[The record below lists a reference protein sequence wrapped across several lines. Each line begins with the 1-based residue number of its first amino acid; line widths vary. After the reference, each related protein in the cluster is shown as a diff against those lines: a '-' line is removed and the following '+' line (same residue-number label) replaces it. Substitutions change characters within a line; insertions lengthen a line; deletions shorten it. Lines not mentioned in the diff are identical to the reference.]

1 MKRILSFIL
10 CLTMVMSFASV
21 VNAEHYSKFTDVKPD
36 SWYYEDVDNA
46 VRLGIINGKT
56 ETTFAPDDNLTYAE
70 AIKLAACMY
79 QLYKDGSVY
88 LVPGGNPWYQI
99 YVDYAKDHGIIT
111 ENFFYKVSNIN
122 EKATRAGYM
131 EIFANALPDEALIG
145 INNVPDGSIPD
156 VPMVHES
163 SISIYKLYRAG
174 ILTGV
179 DAKHNCKPE
188 DNIKRCE
195 VAAII
200 TRMMDE
206 TKRVKFS
213 METTAEEPKT
223 EEPKT
228 EEPKTEEPKT
238 EEPETEEPETE
249 KPKLEIPED
258 AEPAP
263 EIKEDEKSAETPE
276 TPDMYEPFEIVVE
289 PERIDSADEGETL
302 TYTVKASGGKTPY
315 TYSWGTRDRYNGFT
329 EFTESDYVKGA
340 KTNTLSL
347 VFDIDN
353 ATTSQ
358 FYCKITDALGQE
370 VKSESVTIPEKVFI
384 FKPENVTKYNSGY
397 IFTGRVEKGALRA
410 GETVSM
416 HMPSHGIEVFGIAT
430 KLEMFKKS
438 IDEVKENNYCGILI
452 EEPEKIPYDSWVV
465 ENLGETLAERLV
477 NMGNYGFKAWMHIT
491 PCIYSADVG
500 DKTYVQVNVFGGKA
514 PYTYEWYKSENFGD
528 YTELK
533 SDNKYKVDEG
543 KVEIL
548 VDEAEFSKRM
558 TYKCIITDAT
568 GFTKTAS
575 NMYVVPKTT
584 PYLAYQPNTVRANY
598 GEEVSFYARTRNSD
612 ATYQWYIKN
621 DNTNGWKKIEPTD
634 TWAKGATT
642 STLKIQVEKADF
654 ISHCEYKCEVTQGS
668 YSVSSNVAK
677 LLPKDIVI
685 TEQPK
690 NVSAKH
696 AEKAKFKVVAEGENG
711 PFTYQWLIQTPDNEI
726 PLKITEAFPWAE
738 GYYTDTLSVAVDEN
752 KLTSDYK
759 FSCIVTDKNG
769 VRRIS
774 NEAYVIVAADANV
787 KFEENN
793 SNQSDIIVIMP

>member
-10 CLTMVMSFASV
+10 CLTMIMSFASIV
-21 VNAEHYSKFTDVKPD
+21 HAERYSKFTDVTQD

-46 VRLGIINGKT
+46 VRLGIINGKS

-88 LVPGGNPWYQI
+88 LVSGGNPWYET
-99 YVDYAKDHGIIT
+99 YVNYAKDHGIIT
-111 ENFFYKVSNIN
+111 DNFFYKVNDIN
-122 EKATRAGYM
+122 KKATRAGYM
-131 EIFANALPDEALIG
+131 EIFANALPDEALEC

-163 SISIYKLYRAG
+163 AIGIYKLYRAG

-213 METTAEEPKT
+213 MGTTSEEPK
-223 EEPKT
+223 
-228 EEPKTEEPKT
+228 
-238 EEPETEEPETE
+238 TEEPETE
-249 KPKLEIPED
+249 KPKLEIPKDVEF
-258 AEPAP
+258 AP
-263 EIKEDEKSAETPE
+263 EIKEDEASIPKAE

-353 ATTSQ
+353 VTTSQ
-358 FYCKITDALGQE
+358 FYCKITDSLGQE
-370 VKSESVTIPEKVFI
+370 VKSEAVTIPEKVFI

-397 IFTGRVEKGALRA
+397 IFTGRVNKGALRV

-416 HMPSHGIEVFGIAT
+416 HMPSHGIEVFGVAT
-430 KLEMFKKS
+430 KIEMFKKS
-438 IDEVKENNYCGILI
+438 IDEVKENDYCGILI

-465 ENLGETLAERLV
+465 EKLGETLAKRLV
-477 NMGNYGFKAWMHIT
+477 NMGDYGFKAWMHIT

-514 PYTYEWYKSENFGD
+514 PYTYEWYKSENSGD

-533 SDNKYKVDEG
+533 SDNKYKVDEDN
-543 KVEIL
+543 VEIL
-548 VDEAEFSKRM
+548 VDEAEFSKCM
-558 TYKCIITDAT
+558 TYKCIVTDAT

-575 NMYVVPKTT
+575 NMYVAPKTT
-584 PYLAYQPNTVRANY
+584 PYLAYQPNTVRANH
-598 GEEVSFYARTRNSD
+598 GEEVSFYARARNSD

-642 STLKIQVEKADF
+642 STLKIQVEKADL
-654 ISHCEYKCEVTQGS
+654 ISHCEYKCEVKQGS

-677 LLPKDIVI
+677 LLPENVVI
-685 TEQPK
+685 TQQPK

-696 AEKAKFKVVAEGENG
+696 GEKAKFKVVAEGANG

-726 PLKITEAFPWAE
+726 PLKITDGFPWAE
-738 GYYTDTLSVAVDEN
+738 GQYTDTLLVAVDEK

-759 FSCIVTDKNG
+759 FSCIVTDKNN
-769 VRRIS
+769 VRRAS
-774 NEAYVIVAADANV
+774 NEAYVIVTSDASV
-787 KFEENN
+787 KFEENY
-793 SNQSDIIVIMP
+793 SNKPDMIVIMP

>member
-163 SISIYKLYRAG
+163 SIGIYKLYRAG

-213 METTAEEPKT
+213 MGTTSEEPKT
-223 EEPKT
+223 EEPK
-228 EEPKTEEPKT
+228 
-238 EEPETEEPETE
+238 TEEPETE

-353 ATTSQ
+353 VTTSQ
-358 FYCKITDALGQE
+358 FYCKITDSLGQE
-370 VKSESVTIPEKVFI
+370 VKSEAVTIPEKVFI
-384 FKPENVTKYNSGY
+384 FKPEDVIKYNSGY

-452 EEPEKIPYDSWVV
+452 ENPEAIPYDSWVV
-465 ENLGETLAERLV
+465 ENLGETLAERLI

-491 PCIYSADVG
+491 PCRYTADVG
-500 DKTYVQVNVFGGKA
+500 DKTYVKVNVFGGKA

-654 ISHCEYKCEVTQGS
+654 VSHCEYRCDVKNGAYGV
-668 YSVSSNVAK
+668 VSNSAK

-793 SNQSDIIVIMP
+793 SNQSDMIVIMP

>member
-10 CLTMVMSFASV
+10 CLTMIMSFASIV
-21 VNAEHYSKFTDVKPD
+21 HAERYSKFTDVTQD

-88 LVPGGNPWYQI
+88 LVSGGNHWYET
-99 YVDYAKDHGIIT
+99 YVNYAKDHGIIT
-111 ENFFYKVSNIN
+111 DNFFKKINNIN

-131 EIFANALPDEALIG
+131 EIFASALPDEALEC

-163 SISIYKLYRAG
+163 AIGIYKLYRAG

-179 DAKHNCKPE
+179 DANHNCKPE

-206 TKRVKFS
+206 TKRLTFS
-213 METTAEEPKT
+213 MGETGEEPKAEEPKT
-223 EEPKT
+223 EEPK
-228 EEPKTEEPKT
+228 
-238 EEPETEEPETE
+238 
-249 KPKLEIPED
+249 LEIPKD

-263 EIKEDEKSAETPE
+263 EIKEDEASAQKVET
-276 TPDMYEPFEIVVE
+276 TDMYEPFEIVVE

-353 ATTSQ
+353 VTTSQ
-358 FYCKITDALGQE
+358 FYCKITDSLGQE
-370 VKSESVTIPEKVFI
+370 VKSEAVTIPEKVFI

-416 HMPSHGIEVFGIAT
+416 HMPSHGIEVFGVAT
-430 KLEMFKKS
+430 KIEMFKKS
-438 IDEVKENNYCGILI
+438 IDEVKENDYCGILI
-452 EEPEKIPYDSWVV
+452 EEPEIIPYDSWVV
-465 ENLGETLAERLV
+465 ENLGETLAKRLV
-477 NMGNYGFKAWMHIT
+477 SMGNYGFKAWMHIT

-500 DKTYVQVNVFGGKA
+500 DKTYAQVNVFGGKP
-514 PYTYEWYKSENFGD
+514 PYTYEWYKSENSGD

-548 VDEAEFSKRM
+548 VDEAEFSKCM
-558 TYKCIITDAT
+558 TYKCIVTDAT
-568 GFTKTAS
+568 GFTKTES
-575 NMYVVPKTT
+575 NMYVAPKTT
-584 PYLAYQPNTVRANY
+584 PYLAYQPDTVCANH

-677 LLPKDIVI
+677 LLPENVVI
-685 TEQPK
+685 TQQPK
-690 NVSAKH
+690 NASAKH
-696 AEKAKFKVVAEGENG
+696 GEKAQFTVKAEGANG

-726 PLKITEAFPWAE
+726 PLKITDGFTWAE
-738 GYYTDTLSVAVDEN
+738 GQYTDTLSVAVDEK

-769 VRRIS
+769 VKRIS
-774 NEAYVIVAADANV
+774 DEAYVIITSDASV
-787 KFEENN
+787 KLEENY
-793 SNQSDIIVIMP
+793 SKKPDMIVIMP

>member
-1 MKRILSFIL
+1 MKRILSFVL
-10 CLTMVMSFASV
+10 CLTMIMSFASV

-46 VRLGIINGKT
+46 VRLGIINGKS

-88 LVPGGNPWYQI
+88 LVSGGNPWYET
-99 YVDYAKDHGIIT
+99 YVNYAKDHGIIT
-111 ENFFYKVSNIN
+111 DNFFEKVNDIN

-131 EIFANALPDEALIG
+131 EIFASALPNEALEC

-163 SISIYKLYRAG
+163 AIGIYKLYRAG

-179 DAKHNCKPE
+179 DANHNCKPE

-213 METTAEEPKT
+213 MGTNAEEPKT
-223 EEPKT
+223 EEPK
-228 EEPKTEEPKT
+228 
-238 EEPETEEPETE
+238 
-249 KPKLEIPED
+249 LEIPKD
-258 AEPAP
+258 AEFAP
-263 EIKEDEKSAETPE
+263 EIKEDEASIPKAE
-276 TPDMYEPFEIVVE
+276 TPDMYEPFEIAVQ
-289 PERIDSADEGETL
+289 PLQIDGADEGEKL
-302 TYTVKASGGKTPY
+302 EYTVKATGGKTPY
-315 TYSWGTRDRYNGFT
+315 AYQWVSRGWHNQTTAISDSEYAKGTKN
-329 EFTESDYVKGA
+329 
-340 KTNTLSL
+340 NTLTMI
-347 VFDIDN
+347 FDIDN
-353 ATTSQ
+353 PYTSQ
-358 FYCKITDALGQE
+358 FRCKVTDALGQE
-370 VKSESVTIPEKVFI
+370 VISDYVTLPEQAFI
-384 FKPENVTKYNSGY
+384 FKPEDVIKYNSGY

-416 HMPSHGIEVFGIAT
+416 HMPSHGIEVFGVAT
-430 KLEMFKKS
+430 KIEMFKKS
-438 IDEVKENNYCGILI
+438 IDEVKENYYCGILI
-452 EEPEKIPYDSWVV
+452 EEPEEIPYDSWVV
-465 ENLGETLAERLV
+465 DNLGETLATRLV
-477 NMGNYGFKAWMHIT
+477 NMGNYGFKAWMHVT

-500 DKTYVQVNVFGGKA
+500 DKSYVQVNVFGGKA
-514 PYTYEWYKSENFGD
+514 PYTYEWYKSENSGD

-548 VDEAEFSKRM
+548 VDEAEFSKCM
-558 TYKCIITDAT
+558 TYKCIVTDAT

-575 NMYVVPKTT
+575 NMYVAPKTT
-584 PYLAYQPNTVRANY
+584 PYLAYQPKTVRANH

-654 ISHCEYKCEVTQGS
+654 ISHCEYKCEVKQGS

-677 LLPKDIVI
+677 LLPENVVI
-685 TEQPK
+685 TQQPK
-690 NVSAKH
+690 NASAKH
-696 AEKAKFKVVAEGENG
+696 GEKAKFKVVAEGANG

-769 VRRIS
+769 VRRVS
-774 NEAYVIVAADANV
+774 NEAYVIVTSDASV
-787 KFEENN
+787 KLEENY
-793 SNQSDIIVIMP
+793 SNKPDMIVIMP

>member
-1 MKRILSFIL
+1 M
-10 CLTMVMSFASV
+10 
-21 VNAEHYSKFTDVKPD
+21 
-36 SWYYEDVDNA
+36 
-46 VRLGIINGKT
+46 
-56 ETTFAPDDNLTYAE
+56 
-70 AIKLAACMY
+70 
-79 QLYKDGSVY
+79 
-88 LVPGGNPWYQI
+88 
-99 YVDYAKDHGIIT
+99 
-111 ENFFYKVSNIN
+111 
-122 EKATRAGYM
+122 
-131 EIFANALPDEALIG
+131 
-145 INNVPDGSIPD
+145 
-156 VPMVHES
+156 
-163 SISIYKLYRAG
+163 
-174 ILTGV
+174 
-179 DAKHNCKPE
+179 
-188 DNIKRCE
+188 
-195 VAAII
+195 
-200 TRMMDE
+200 
-206 TKRVKFS
+206 
-213 METTAEEPKT
+213 
-223 EEPKT
+223 
-228 EEPKTEEPKT
+228 
-238 EEPETEEPETE
+238 
-249 KPKLEIPED
+249 
-258 AEPAP
+258 
-263 EIKEDEKSAETPE
+263 
-276 TPDMYEPFEIVVE
+276 E

-315 TYSWGTRDRYNGFT
+315 TYQWVSRGWHNQTTAIQESEYAKGT
-329 EFTESDYVKGA
+329 
-340 KTNTLSL
+340 KTNILSL
-347 VFDIDN
+347 TFIMDN
-353 ATTSQ
+353 PLTSQ
-358 FYCKITDALGQE
+358 FRCKVTEALGQE
-370 VKSESVTIPEKVFI
+370 VVSDYVTLPEQAFI
-384 FKPENVTKYNSGY
+384 FKPEDVIKYNSGY

-416 HMPSHGIEVFGIAT
+416 HMPSHGIEVFGVAT
-430 KLEMFKKS
+430 KIEMFKKS
-438 IDEVKENNYCGILI
+438 IDEVKENDYCGILI
-452 EEPEKIPYDSWVV
+452 EEPEEIPYDSWVV
-465 ENLGETLAERLV
+465 ENLGETLAERLI

-491 PCIYSADVG
+491 PCIYTADVG

-548 VDEAEFSKRM
+548 ADEAEFSKRM

-668 YSVSSNVAK
+668 YSMSSNVAK

-696 AEKAKFKVVAEGENG
+696 AEKAKFKVVAEGANG

-726 PLKITEAFPWAE
+726 PLMITEAFPWAE

-769 VRRIS
+769 VRRVS
-774 NEAYVIVAADANV
+774 NEAYVIVTADANV
-787 KFEENN
+787 SFDEEK
-793 SNQSDIIVIMP
+793 SKDSMIVIMP

>member
-10 CLTMVMSFASV
+10 CLTMIMSFASV
-21 VNAEHYSKFTDVKPD
+21 VNAEHYSNFTDVKSD

-56 ETTFAPDDNLTYAE
+56 DTTFAPDDNLTYAE

-88 LVPGGNPWYQI
+88 LVSGGNPWYQT
-99 YVDYAKDHGIIT
+99 YVDYAKEHGIIT
-111 ENFFYKVSNIN
+111 ENFFYKVSDIN

-131 EIFANALPDEALIG
+131 EIFANALPDEALKG

-206 TKRVKFS
+206 TKRVEFS
-213 METTAEEPKT
+213 MGTEVPKTEEPKNEEPKT
-223 EEPKT
+223 EEPLFEIPKGAEILPEVP
-228 EEPKTEEPKT
+228 EEPK
-238 EEPETEEPETE
+238 
-249 KPKLEIPED
+249 
-258 AEPAP
+258 
-263 EIKEDEKSAETPE
+263 AETKEE
-276 TPDMYEPFEIVVE
+276 TPDMYEPFEITVQ

-302 TYTVKASGGKTPY
+302 TYTVEASGGKTPY

-654 ISHCEYKCEVTQGS
+654 ISHCEYKCEVKQGS

-677 LLPKDIVI
+677 LLPENVVI
-685 TEQPK
+685 TQQPK

-696 AEKAKFKVVAEGENG
+696 GEKAQFTVKAEGANG

-726 PLKITEAFPWAE
+726 PLKITDGFHWAK
-738 GYYTDTLSVAVDEN
+738 GQYTDTLSVAVDEK

-769 VRRIS
+769 VTRIS
-774 NEAYVIVAADANV
+774 DEAYVIVTSDASV
-787 KFEENN
+787 KLEENY
-793 SNQSDIIVIMP
+793 SNKPDMIVIID

>member
-1 MKRILSFIL
+1 MKKILSIIL
-10 CLTMVMSFASV
+10 SLAMVLSMSSV
-21 VNAEHYSKFTDVKPD
+21 VFAEHYSNFTDVKPD

-56 ETTFAPDDNLTYAE
+56 ATTFAPDDNLTYAE

-88 LVPGGNPWYQI
+88 LVSGGNPWYQT
-99 YVDYAKDHGIIT
+99 YVDYAKEHGIIT
-111 ENFFYKVSNIN
+111 ENFFYKVSDIN

-131 EIFANALPDEALIG
+131 EIFANALPDEALKG

-206 TKRVKFS
+206 NKRVEFS
-213 METTAEEPKT
+213 MGTEVPKSEEPKNEEPKT
-223 EEPKT
+223 EEPLFEIPKGAEILPEVP
-228 EEPKTEEPKT
+228 EEPK
-238 EEPETEEPETE
+238 
-249 KPKLEIPED
+249 
-258 AEPAP
+258 
-263 EIKEDEKSAETPE
+263 AETKEE
-276 TPDMYEPFEIVVE
+276 TPDMYEPFEITVQ

-302 TYTVKASGGKTPY
+302 TYTVEASGGKTPY

-397 IFTGRVEKGALRA
+397 IFVGRVDKGALRV

-416 HMPSHGIEVFGIAT
+416 HMPSHGIEVYGVVTGI
-430 KLEMFKKS
+430 EMFNKRL
-438 IDEVKENNYCGILI
+438 DEAKQGDYCGILI
-452 EEPEKIPYDSWVV
+452 EEPKEIPYDMWEV
-465 ENLGETLAERLV
+465 ETLGVSLTARVQSL
-477 NMGNYGFKAWMHIT
+477 GNYGFKVPMKLTFQYGGIKNLGEAVTMRMHVKGGT
-491 PCIYSADVG
+491 P
-500 DKTYVQVNVFGGKA
+500 
-514 PYTYEWYKSENFGD
+514 PYTYEWYKFENGNEYTKIVNDHKYNVMGSEVRVI
-528 YTELK
+528 
-533 SDNKYKVDEG
+533 VDA
-543 KVEIL
+543 
-548 VDEAEFSKRM
+548 DEFAQNMWYR
-558 TYKCIITDAT
+558 CDVTDAAGNT
-568 GFTKTAS
+568 QYETWYGVEPEA
-575 NMYVVPKTT
+575 T
-584 PYLAYQPNTVRANY
+584 PYLSRQPKDVYADY
-598 GEEVSFYARTRNSD
+598 GEEAVFKVHTRCAS

-634 TWAKGATT
+634 TWAKGTAT
-642 STLKIQVEKADF
+642 STLKIQVEKSDF
-654 ISHCEYKCEVTQGS
+654 ISHCEYRCEVKNGS
-668 YSVSSNVAK
+668 YGVVSNSAKILPRSMYITANPENVAG
-677 LLPKDIVI
+677 
-685 TEQPK
+685 
-690 NVSAKH
+690 KH
-696 AEKAKFKVVAEGENG
+696 GEKVQFKVVAEGGKAPYSYQWE
-711 PFTYQWLIQTPDNEI
+711 FTYPSEI
-726 PLKITEAFPWAE
+726 LDGGYLNVYKDYEWAE
-738 GYYTDTLSVAVDEN
+738 GENTDTLTVLVDDN
-752 KLTSDYK
+752 KMNSDCKFRCTVKDATGRKLTSK
-759 FSCIVTDKNG
+759 
-769 VRRIS
+769 
-774 NEAYVIVAADANV
+774 EAYIILTADANV
-787 KFEENN
+787 SFDEEK
-793 SNQSDIIVIMP
+793 SKDSMIVIMP

>member
-10 CLTMVMSFASV
+10 FLTMVMSFASV

-46 VRLGIINGKT
+46 VRLGIINGKN

-70 AIKLAACMY
+70 AIKIAACMY

-111 ENFFYKVSNIN
+111 ENFFYKVSNID

-131 EIFANALPDEALIG
+131 EIFANAIPDEALIG

-179 DAKHNCKPE
+179 DAKHNCNPE

-213 METTAEEPKT
+213 MGTTSEEPKT
-223 EEPKT
+223 EEPKN
-228 EEPKTEEPKT
+228 EEPKTEEPLFEIPKGAEILPEVP
-238 EEPETEEPETE
+238 EEP
-249 KPKLEIPED
+249 K
-258 AEPAP
+258 
-263 EIKEDEKSAETPE
+263 AETKEE
-276 TPDMYEPFEIVVE
+276 TPDMYEPFEITVQ

-315 TYSWGTRDRYNGFT
+315 TYSWGTRGRYNGFT

-370 VKSESVTIPEKVFI
+370 VKSESLTIPEKVFI
-384 FKPENVTKYNSGY
+384 FKPESFTKEGNGY
-397 IFTGRVEKGALRA
+397 TFAGRVEKGAVRI

-416 HMPSHGIEVFGIAT
+416 HMPSQSVEVYGVVTGII
-430 KLEMFKKS
+430 MFNKNL
-438 IDEVKENNYCGILI
+438 DEAKQGNYCGILI
-452 EEPEKIPYDSWVV
+452 EEPKEIPYDKWVV
-465 ENLGETLAERLV
+465 DTLGVSLTARVQSL
-477 NMGNYGFKAWMHIT
+477 GNYGFKVPMKLTFQYGGIKNLGETVTMRMHVKGGT
-491 PCIYSADVG
+491 P
-500 DKTYVQVNVFGGKA
+500 
-514 PYTYEWYKSENFGD
+514 PYTYEWYKFENGNEYTKIVNDHKYNVMGSEVRII
-528 YTELK
+528 
-533 SDNKYKVDEG
+533 VDA
-543 KVEIL
+543 
-548 VDEAEFSKRM
+548 DEFEQNMWYR
-558 TYKCIITDAT
+558 CDVTDAAGNT
-568 GFTKTAS
+568 QYETWYGVEPEA
-575 NMYVVPKTT
+575 T
-584 PYLAYQPNTVRANY
+584 PYLSRQPKDVYADY
-598 GEEVSFYARTRNSD
+598 GEEAVFKVHTRCAT

-654 ISHCEYKCEVTQGS
+654 
-668 YSVSSNVAK
+668 
-677 LLPKDIVI
+677 
-685 TEQPK
+685 
-690 NVSAKH
+690 
-696 AEKAKFKVVAEGENG
+696 
-711 PFTYQWLIQTPDNEI
+711 
-726 PLKITEAFPWAE
+726 
-738 GYYTDTLSVAVDEN
+738 
-752 KLTSDYK
+752 
-759 FSCIVTDKNG
+759 
-769 VRRIS
+769 
-774 NEAYVIVAADANV
+774 
-787 KFEENN
+787 
-793 SNQSDIIVIMP
+793 

>member
-1 MKRILSFIL
+1 MKRILSFVL
-10 CLTMVMSFASV
+10 CLTMIMSFASV
-21 VNAEHYSKFTDVKPD
+21 VNAEHYSKFTDVTQD

-88 LVPGGNPWYQI
+88 LVSGGNPWYET
-99 YVDYAKDHGIIT
+99 YVNYAKDHGIIT
-111 ENFFYKVSNIN
+111 DNFFEKVNDIN

-131 EIFANALPDEALIG
+131 EIFASALPNEALEC
-145 INNVPDGSIPD
+145 INNVQDGSIPD

-163 SISIYKLYRAG
+163 AIGIYKLYRAG

-179 DAKHNCKPE
+179 DANHNCKPE

-213 METTAEEPKT
+213 MGTNAEEPKT
-223 EEPKT
+223 EEPK
-228 EEPKTEEPKT
+228 
-238 EEPETEEPETE
+238 
-249 KPKLEIPED
+249 LEIPKD
-258 AEPAP
+258 AEFAP
-263 EIKEDEKSAETPE
+263 EIKEDEASIPKAE
-276 TPDMYEPFEIVVE
+276 TPDMYEPFEIAVQ
-289 PERIDSADEGETL
+289 PLQIDGADEGEKL
-302 TYTVKASGGKTPY
+302 EYTVKATGGKTPY
-315 TYSWGTRDRYNGFT
+315 AYQWVSRGWHNQTTAISDSEYAKGT
-329 EFTESDYVKGA
+329 
-340 KTNTLSL
+340 KTNTLTMI
-347 VFDIDN
+347 FDIDN
-353 ATTSQ
+353 PYTSQ
-358 FYCKITDALGQE
+358 FRCKVTDALGQE
-370 VKSESVTIPEKVFI
+370 VISDYVTLPEQAFI
-384 FKPENVTKYNSGY
+384 FKPEDVIKYNSGY

-416 HMPSHGIEVFGIAT
+416 HMPSHGIEVFGVAT
-430 KLEMFKKS
+430 KIEMFKKS
-438 IDEVKENNYCGILI
+438 IDEVKENYYCGILI
-452 EEPEKIPYDSWVV
+452 EEPEEIPYDSWVV
-465 ENLGETLAERLV
+465 DNLGETLATRLV
-477 NMGNYGFKAWMHIT
+477 NMGNYGFKAWMHVT

-500 DKTYVQVNVFGGKA
+500 DKSYVQVNVFGGKA
-514 PYTYEWYKSENFGD
+514 PYTYEWYKSENSGD

-548 VDEAEFSKRM
+548 VDEAEFSKCM
-558 TYKCIITDAT
+558 IYKCIVTDAT

-575 NMYVVPKTT
+575 NMYVAPKTT
-584 PYLAYQPNTVRANY
+584 PYLAYQPKTVRANH

-654 ISHCEYKCEVTQGS
+654 ISHCEYKCEVKQGS

-677 LLPKDIVI
+677 LLPENVVI
-685 TEQPK
+685 TQQPK
-690 NVSAKH
+690 NASAKH
-696 AEKAKFKVVAEGENG
+696 GEKAKFKVVAEGANG

-769 VRRIS
+769 VRRVS
-774 NEAYVIVAADANV
+774 NEAYVIVTSDASV
-787 KFEENN
+787 KLEENY
-793 SNQSDIIVIMP
+793 SNKPDMIVIMP

>member
-1 MKRILSFIL
+1 MKRILSLIL
-10 CLTMVMSFASV
+10 CLTMIMSFASIV
-21 VNAEHYSKFTDVKPD
+21 HAEHYSKFTDVPQD

-88 LVPGGNPWYQI
+88 LVSVGNPWYET
-99 YVDYAKDHGIIT
+99 YVTYAKDHGIIT
-111 ENFFYKVSNIN
+111 DNFFYKVNDIN

-131 EIFANALPDEALIG
+131 EIFASALPDEALAC

-156 VPMVHES
+156 VSMVHES
-163 SISIYKLYRAG
+163 SIGIYKLYRAG

-179 DAKHNCKPE
+179 DANHNCKPE

-206 TKRVKFS
+206 TKRLTFS
-213 METTAEEPKT
+213 MGSNAEEPKAEEPKAEEPKT
-223 EEPKT
+223 EEPK
-228 EEPKTEEPKT
+228 
-238 EEPETEEPETE
+238 
-249 KPKLEIPED
+249 LEIPKD

-263 EIKEDEKSAETPE
+263 EIKEDEASTPKAE
-276 TPDMYEPFEIVVE
+276 TPDMYEPFEIAVQ
-289 PERIDSADEGETL
+289 PLQIDGADEDEKL
-302 TYTVKASGGKTPY
+302 EYTVTATGGKTPY
-315 TYSWGTRDRYNGFT
+315 TYEWSARTWHDQWSPLENG
-329 EFTESDYVKGA
+329 EYIKGA
-340 KTNTLSL
+340 KTKTLSAT
-347 VFDIDN
+347 FSMDN
-353 ATTSQ
+353 PLTSQ
-358 FYCKITDALGQE
+358 FRCKVTDALGQE
-370 VKSESVTIPEKVFI
+370 AISDYVTLPEQAFI
-384 FKPENVTKYNSGY
+384 FMPEDVVKYKSGY
-397 IFTGRVEKGALRA
+397 IFTGRVNKGALRV

-416 HMPSHGIEVFGIAT
+416 HMPSHGIEVFGVAT
-430 KLEMFKKS
+430 KIEMFKKS
-438 IDEVKENNYCGILI
+438 IDEVKANDYCGILI

-465 ENLGETLAERLV
+465 ENLGETLAKRLI
-477 NMGNYGFKAWMHIT
+477 NMGDYGFKAWMHIT
-491 PCIYSADVG
+491 PCRYSADVG
-500 DKTYVQVNVFGGKA
+500 DKTHVQVNVFGGKA
-514 PYTYEWYKSENFGD
+514 PYTYKWYKSENSGD

-543 KVEIL
+543 DVEIL
-548 VDEAEFSKRM
+548 VDEAEFSKCM
-558 TYKCIITDAT
+558 TYKCIVTDAT

-575 NMYVVPKTT
+575 DMYVIPETI
-584 PYLAYQPNTVRANY
+584 PYLACQPKSVRANH

-654 ISHCEYKCEVTQGS
+654 ICHCEYKCEVTQGS

-677 LLPKDIVI
+677 LLPENVVI
-685 TEQPK
+685 TQQPK
-690 NVSAKH
+690 NVSATH
-696 AEKAKFKVVAEGENG
+696 GEKAQFTVKAEGANG
-711 PFTYQWLIQTPDNEI
+711 PFAYQWLIQTPDNEI

-738 GYYTDTLSVAVDEN
+738 GQYTDTLSVAVDEK

-769 VRRIS
+769 VKRIS
-774 NEAYVIVAADANV
+774 DEAYVIVTSDASV
-787 KFEENN
+787 KFEEND
-793 SNQSDIIVIMP
+793 SDKSDIIVIRP

>member
-1 MKRILSFIL
+1 MI
-10 CLTMVMSFASV
+10 MSFASV
-21 VNAEHYSKFTDVKPD
+21 VNAEHYSNFTDVKPD

-131 EIFANALPDEALIG
+131 EIFANALPDEALMG

-156 VPMVHES
+156 VPMAFES

-213 METTAEEPKT
+213 MGTTSEEPKT
-223 EEPKT
+223 EEPK
-228 EEPKTEEPKT
+228 
-238 EEPETEEPETE
+238 TEEPETE

-315 TYSWGTRDRYNGFT
+315 TYQWVSRGWHNQTTAIHESEYAKGT
-329 EFTESDYVKGA
+329 

-347 VFDIDN
+347 TFSMDN
-353 ATTSQ
+353 PLTSQ
-358 FYCKITDALGQE
+358 FRCKVTDALGQE
-370 VKSESVTIPEKVFI
+370 VVSDYVTLPEQAFI
-384 FKPENVTKYNSGY
+384 FKPEDVIKL
-397 IFTGRVEKGALRA
+397 GRLRA
-410 GETVSM
+410 NNHQRRRSYIRR
-416 HMPSHGIEVFGIAT
+416 PSTGNKNRF
-430 KLEMFKKS
+430 S
-438 IDEVKENNYCGILI
+438 I
-452 EEPEKIPYDSWVV
+452 
-465 ENLGETLAERLV
+465 
-477 NMGNYGFKAWMHIT
+477 
-491 PCIYSADVG
+491 
-500 DKTYVQVNVFGGKA
+500 
-514 PYTYEWYKSENFGD
+514 
-528 YTELK
+528 
-533 SDNKYKVDEG
+533 
-543 KVEIL
+543 
-548 VDEAEFSKRM
+548 
-558 TYKCIITDAT
+558 
-568 GFTKTAS
+568 
-575 NMYVVPKTT
+575 
-584 PYLAYQPNTVRANY
+584 
-598 GEEVSFYARTRNSD
+598 
-612 ATYQWYIKN
+612 
-621 DNTNGWKKIEPTD
+621 
-634 TWAKGATT
+634 
-642 STLKIQVEKADF
+642 
-654 ISHCEYKCEVTQGS
+654 
-668 YSVSSNVAK
+668 
-677 LLPKDIVI
+677 
-685 TEQPK
+685 
-690 NVSAKH
+690 
-696 AEKAKFKVVAEGENG
+696 
-711 PFTYQWLIQTPDNEI
+711 
-726 PLKITEAFPWAE
+726 
-738 GYYTDTLSVAVDEN
+738 
-752 KLTSDYK
+752 
-759 FSCIVTDKNG
+759 
-769 VRRIS
+769 
-774 NEAYVIVAADANV
+774 
-787 KFEENN
+787 
-793 SNQSDIIVIMP
+793 

>member
-10 CLTMVMSFASV
+10 CLTMIMSFASV
-21 VNAEHYSKFTDVKPD
+21 VNAEHYSNFTDVKPD

-163 SISIYKLYRAG
+163 SIGIYKLYRAG

-213 METTAEEPKT
+213 MGTTTEEPKNEEPKT
-223 EEPKT
+223 EEPPFEIPKGAEILPEVP
-228 EEPKTEEPKT
+228 EEPK
-238 EEPETEEPETE
+238 
-249 KPKLEIPED
+249 
-258 AEPAP
+258 
-263 EIKEDEKSAETPE
+263 AETKEE

-358 FYCKITDALGQE
+358 FYCKVTDSLGQE
-370 VKSESVTIPEKVFI
+370 VKSEAVTIPEKVFI

-416 HMPSHGIEVFGIAT
+416 HMPSHGIEVFGVAT
-430 KLEMFKKS
+430 KIEMFKKS
-438 IDEVKENNYCGILI
+438 IDEVKENDYCGILI

-465 ENLGETLAERLV
+465 ENLGETLAERLI

-491 PCIYSADVG
+491 PCRYSADVG

-654 ISHCEYKCEVTQGS
+654 VSHCEYKCEVTQGS

-696 AEKAKFKVVAEGENG
+696 AEKAKFKVVAEGANG

-726 PLKITEAFPWAE
+726 PLMITEAFPWAE

-774 NEAYVIVAADANV
+774 NEAYVIVTADANV

-793 SNQSDIIVIMP
+793 SNQSDMIVIMP

>member
-10 CLTMVMSFASV
+10 CLTMIMSFASV

-223 EEPKT
+223 EEPK
-228 EEPKTEEPKT
+228 EEQT
-238 EEPETEEPETE
+238 
-249 KPKLEIPED
+249 LEIPAD

-263 EIKEDEKSAETPE
+263 EIKEDETSVPKTE

-329 EFTESDYVKGA
+329 EFTESDYVKGT

-353 ATTSQ
+353 VTTSQ
-358 FYCKITDALGQE
+358 FYCKITDSLGQE
-370 VKSESVTIPEKVFI
+370 VKSEAVTIPEKVFI

-416 HMPSHGIEVFGIAT
+416 HMPSHGIEVFGVAT

-438 IDEVKENNYCGILI
+438 IDEVKENDYCGILI

-491 PCIYSADVG
+491 PCRYTADVG

-514 PYTYEWYKSENFGD
+514 PYIYEWYKSENFGD

-598 GEEVSFYARTRNSD
+598 GEEVSFYARSRNSD

-685 TEQPK
+685 TEQPE

-696 AEKAKFKVVAEGENG
+696 AEKAKFKVVAEGANG

-774 NEAYVIVAADANV
+774 NEAYVIVTADANV
-787 KFEENN
+787 NMVENYP
-793 SNQSDIIVIMP
+793 SKPGMIVIMD